1 MADTLATEALARQLL
16 AEGRDDEA
24 VEAWRDLIGAEP
36 DNPNAEY
43 GLAATLYAVAREDEA
58 EAAGRRAI
66 AKGLDG
72 ILPWLFLGR
81 LLSLQSRLDEA
92 EDALREAVER
102 DPLSLEARREL
113 SQLIWMRTADL
124 AKARAVLDAAP
135 PTAPATAAT
144 VKLLQD
150 AGDDLAAY
158 ALAAERAARD
168 PGLHVLAAR
177 AAVRVDPEAADRH
190 LALAPPWVNALT
202 RAKGEIEADLA
213 LGRGAEAARRA
224 EALHASHPDDHYATA
239 LLATA
244 WRLAGDERWRRLYDY
259 GRLVRSYRI
268 DAPEGWGSLETY
280 LADLESRLDRLHGPL
295 ATHPVGQ
302 SLRHG
307 SQTQRSLL
315 DYPDPEIRAFFR
327 AIDAP
332 VRQHLAALGQTCGY
346 DIAGAWSVRLN
357 RGGHHVDHVHPEGWL
372 SSAFYVRTP
381 RNESVGG
388 EGREGWI
395 RFGEPGVPT
404 SPRLE
409 AEHWIEPEP
418 GMLVLFPSYIWHGTA
433 PFFSDET
440 RLTCAFDLER
450 G

>member
-1 MADTLATEALARQLL
+1 MADMAATEALARQRL

-24 VEAWRDLIGAEP
+24 VEAWQSLVLAEP
-36 DNPNAEY
+36 HDPNAEY
-43 GLAATLYAVAREDEA
+43 GLAATLYAVAREEEA
-58 EAAGRRAI
+58 EAACRRAI

-72 ILPWLFLGR
+72 ALPWLFLGR
-81 LLSLQSRLDEA
+81 LLSLQSRVDEA
-92 EDALREAVER
+92 EEALREAVER
-102 DPLSLEARREL
+102 DPLSVDARREL
-113 SQLIWMRTADL
+113 AQLIWMRTADL
-124 AKARAVLDAAP
+124 ARARAVFDSAP
-135 PTAPATAAT
+135 QSPEITALT

-150 AGDDLAAY
+150 AGDDAAAY
-158 ALAAERAARD
+158 ALAAERAERD
-168 PGLHVLAAR
+168 PSLHLLAAR
-177 AAVRVDPEAADRH
+177 AAVRVDPQACDRH
-190 LALAPPWVNALT
+190 LALTPPWLNARA

-213 LGRGAEAARRA
+213 LGRGADAARRA
-224 EALHASHPDDHYATA
+224 EALHAAHPDDHYVTA

-244 WRLAGDERWRRLYDY
+244 WRLAGDERWRTLYDY

-268 DAPEGWGSLETY
+268 EAPEGWSSLNAY
-280 LADLESRLDRLHGPL
+280 LAALERVLDRLHGPL

-315 DYPDPEIRAFFR
+315 DYPDPEIRALLD

-332 VRQHLAALGQTCGY
+332 VRQHLAALGETGGY
-346 DIAGAWSVRLN
+346 EVAGAWSVRLN

-372 SSAFYVRTP
+372 SSTFYVRTP
-381 RNESVGG
+381 KG

-404 SPRLE
+404 SPGLE
-409 AEHWIEPEP
+409 AERWVQPEP
-418 GMLVLFPSYIWHGTA
+418 GMLVLFPSYMWHGAA

-440 RLTCAFDLER
+440 RLTCAFDLVR